1 MKSQNLIKNEKKMYN
16 LIDLFCGCGGITQG
30 YSQTNR
36 INVVGAIDFNQAACN
51 TYKLNF
57 SDANVICCDI
67 KEEKVEETKFN
78 QVDII
83 VGGPPCQGFSALN
96 RHNKN

>member
-57 SDANVICCDI
+57 SDANVMRCYI
-67 KEEKVEETKFN
+67 KEEKV
-78 QVDII
+78 
-83 VGGPPCQGFSALN
+83 
-96 RHNKN
+96 